1 VVLHEPD
8 LGAAEEVIIAIDAN
22 SRDAVEAE
30 HLLHELLGPLPS
42 AVSAPVVACTHV
54 VSGGDRP
61 HLAVSI
67 SSTTDL
73 SDHVRAWCADRAV
86 GSAITHPGASEPE
99 LAGPSELVRGAYLA
113 AVECALSTTGRL
125 VRWPGRAQAQG
136 ILTAADLRDRCGID
150 DVEALGNLPVE
161 DDSRID
167 TRNFIRPIRRAG
179 RVVLQVQPAAGG
191 VLIPF
196 ELEHQQSCCADH

>member
-1 VVLHEPD
+1 M
-8 LGAAEEVIIAIDAN
+8 IIAVDAN

-30 HLLHELLGPLPS
+30 HLLHELLSPLPGS
-42 AVSAPVVACTHV
+42 VSMPVVACTHV

-73 SDHVRAWCADRAV
+73 SDHVRTWCADRAV

-113 AVECALSTTGRL
+113 AVECALGTTGRL
-125 VRWPGRAQAQG
+125 VRWPGREQAQG
-136 ILTAADLRDRCGID
+136 ILTAAELRDRCGID

-167 TRNFIRPIRRAG
+167 TRDFVRPIRRAG

-196 ELEHQQSCCADH
+196 EPEHQQKCCADH

>member
-1 VVLHEPD
+1 M
-8 LGAAEEVIIAIDAN
+8 IIAVDAN

-30 HLLHELLGPLPS
+30 HLLHELLSPLPG
-42 AVSAPVVACTHV
+42 AVSEPVVACTHV

-86 GSAITHPGASEPE
+86 GSAITHPGASEPD

-113 AVECALSTTGRL
+113 AIECALGTTGRV
-125 VRWPGRAQAQG
+125 VRWPGREQAWG
-136 ILTAADLRDRCGID
+136 ILTAAELRDRCGID
-150 DVEALGNLPVE
+150 DIEALGNLLVA
-161 DDSRID
+161 DDSPID
-167 TRNFIRPIRRAG
+167 TRNYIRPIRRAG
-179 RVVLQVQPAAGG
+179 RIILQVQPAAGG
-191 VLIPF
+191 LLIPF
-196 ELEHQQSCCADH
+196 ELEHQQKCCADH